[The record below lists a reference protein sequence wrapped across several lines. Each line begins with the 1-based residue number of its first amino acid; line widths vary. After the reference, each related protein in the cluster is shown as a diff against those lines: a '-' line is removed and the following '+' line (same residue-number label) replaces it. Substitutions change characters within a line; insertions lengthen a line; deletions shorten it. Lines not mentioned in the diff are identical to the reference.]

1 MQKQA
6 KRLFWNALLLSAA
19 SLFIRTVG
27 VSFQVLLAGR
37 IGAEAMGLYTLMGGV
52 YGFALTLATSGIQLG
67 VTRRVTENVGEGHT
81 ERVLPTLRR
90 ATLYAAGFG
99 LLAALLLL
107 GTAKPIG
114 LLWLKDARTVRPLRI
129 FALTLPLIALSSV
142 WNGYFS
148 AVRRAYKSA
157 AAQVS
162 EQICRVA
169 ATLLL
174 LSLLSPSDVESAC
187 CLLVLGGALA
197 ELLSFLLQFLL
208 YLPDRRKHFARA
220 DQEVGG
226 QEGRRL
232 IGITLPIALAAYIR
246 SALLTLEHI
255 LIPEGLRN
263 SGHSHKDALTAY
275 GSIQSMALPVI
286 LYPAALISAFS
297 GLLIPEM
304 AESRVRGGERRIS
317 YMIGRVWSLS
327 LLFSIGVA
335 GILLSFS
342 GTIGEALY
350 PGTQTAHYLRI
361 LAPLIPIMYVDTA
374 TDAILKGLGE
384 QVYCMKVNIAD
395 ALLSVVLVT
404 LLIPRLGILGYV
416 VTIYVSELL
425 NTVLSVHR
433 LLCIRPLQVKLFKW
447 VYKPL
452 FSIVGATAAA
462 RLLLSRIGRLPQSP
476 FAVISLCSALTLALY
491 LLLLLLTGGLEREDL
506 RWLLSLC
513 SPRRREPSEKEPA
526 ELPALKRRR
535 KRGLKESD
543 IGHE

>member
-6 KRLFWNALLLSAA
+6 KRLFWNALLLGAA
-19 SLFIRTVG
+19 SLFMRTVG

-37 IGAEAMGLYTLMGGV
+37 IGAEAMGLYSLMGGV
-52 YGFALTLATSGIQLG
+52 YGFALTLATSGIGLG
-67 VTRRVTENVGEGHT
+67 VTRRVTENVGEGHP
-81 ERVLPTLRR
+81 ERVRPTLRR

-114 LLWLKDARTVRPLRI
+114 LLWLKDARTVRPLRL

-142 WNGYFS
+142 WSGYFT
-148 AVRRAYKSA
+148 AVRRPYKSA

-162 EQICRVA
+162 EQICKVA

-187 CLLVLGGALA
+187 CLLVLGGTVA
-197 ELLSFLLQFLL
+197 ELLSFLLQLLL
-208 YLPDRRKHFARA
+208 YLPDRRRHFARA
-220 DQEVGG
+220 ETESDGR
-226 QEGRRL
+226 EGRRL
-232 IGITLPIALAAYIR
+232 LGITLPIAFAAYIR

-263 SGHSHKDALTAY
+263 SGHSHKDALSAY

-286 LYPAALISAFS
+286 LYPAAIISAFS

-304 AESRVRGGERRIS
+304 AESRVRGGEKRIS

-335 GILLSFS
+335 GVLLSFS
-342 GTIGEALY
+342 GTVGEALY

-395 ALLSVVLVT
+395 ALLSVILVT

-433 LLCIRPLQVKLFKW
+433 LLCIRPLQVRLFKW

-452 FSIVGATAAA
+452 LSIVGATAMA
-462 RLLLSRIGRLPQSP
+462 RLLLSRIGQFPKSP
-476 FAVISLCSALTLALY
+476 FAAISLCSALTLVLY
-491 LLLLLLTGGLEREDL
+491 LLLLLLTGGLEREDV
-506 RWLLSLC
+506 RWLTSLFR
-513 SPRRREPSEKEPA
+513 PRTEAPSEEKPS
-526 ELPALKRRR
+526 ELSALKRRR
-535 KRGLKESD
+535 KRGLKEGD
-543 IGHE
+543 VRHE